1 MSSQPHARDS
11 GPPGSLLFSSVPAP
25 TGEHG
30 TRFVARQPIFD
41 GTRHVYGYELLFRQ
55 NEDAQFCAIDNA
67 EASHDTLDIS
77 LFIGP
82 GTLSDGRR
90 AFINCSRDLLVDDL
104 ATALPPDLTVLEIL
118 ESIEPDEEVVAA
130 CARLKHAG
138 YTLALD
144 DFDLSRD
151 RSPLVR
157 YADIIKVDFQATSPD
172 EQRALADRYSRKG
185 ISMLAEKLETQDEFL
200 SARDAGYNL
209 FQGYFFCKPT
219 TISAADIP
227 ALQVNYFRILQSAF
241 RPELDL
247 FALEAIIKTEPA
259 LCYRLLRYLNSAAYG
274 VYPVTSIR
282 HALALLGSR
291 DLRKWAAIMSAI
303 AIAGPNSGEL
313 VVTAL
318 ARARFCDWLAFKHR
332 ATGVDMFLFG
342 LLSLVDAILDQPLDH
357 VLSQLPLQTELREA
371 LLGKYPAEQRM
382 LRLAQACERGDWP
395 TLQSMCKSLVLDE
408 NQVWYCYT
416 SALKW
421 ARELH
426 EHTTTLENEL

>member
-1 MSSQPHARDS
+1 M
-11 GPPGSLLFSSVPAP
+11 
-25 TGEHG
+25 
-30 TRFVARQPIFD
+30 RFVARQPIFD
-41 GTRHVYGYELLFRQ
+41 SARHVYGYELLFRQ
-55 NEDAQFCAIDNA
+55 DGDAISCPVASAD
-67 EASHDTLDIS
+67 ASHDTLDIS

-82 GTLSDGRR
+82 GTLTEGRR

-118 ESIEPDEEVVAA
+118 ENIEPDEEVVAA

-138 YTLALD
+138 YALALD

-157 YADIIKVDFQATSPD
+157 FADIIKVDFQTTSPD
-172 EQRALADRYSRKG
+172 EQRAIAERYRRQG
-185 ISMLAEKLETQDEFL
+185 IAMLAEKVETQDDFV

-209 FQGYFFCKPT
+209 FQGYFFCNPT

-282 HALALLGSR
+282 HALALLGAR
-291 DLRKWAAIMSAI
+291 DLRKWVAIMSAI

-318 ARARFCDWLAFKHR
+318 ARARFCESLAFTHR
-332 ATGVDMFLFG
+332 ATGVDMFLLG
-342 LLSLVDAILDQPLDH
+342 LLSLVDAILDQPLDR
-357 VLSQLPLQTELREA
+357 VLAQLPLQTELREA

-382 LRLAQACERGDWP
+382 LRLAQACERGDWA
-395 TLQSMCKSLVLDE
+395 TLQSVCKSLVLDD
-408 NQVWYCYT
+408 NQVWYCY
-416 SALKW
+416 SGALTW

-426 EHTTTLENEL
+426 EHTTTVANE